1 MVSTQLASNLNQHVL
16 PSHGAANVAADWEDL
31 GVMSH
36 SLGADYL
43 VQMLQDNKTFAKAS
57 TKLYTRSILLL
68 IWYGMKL
75 VLCIS

>member
-16 PSHGAANVAADWEDL
+16 PSHGAANVVADWEDL

-43 VQMLQDNKTFAKAS
+43 VQMLQGNKTFAKVGS
-57 TKLYTRSILLL
+57 KLHTRFRCCF
-68 IWYGMKL
+68 GME
-75 VLCIS
+75 